1 MTIRLNRRSA
11 ITSGVAFLATA
22 AEGAWAAPGPNAGV
36 RGDSRA
42 TARGPK
48 FFVMGNW
55 GQVPSSMATWAAR
68 GINTAVTDTDDWAGG
83 DGLGWRAACK
93 SAGLNMIVK
102 GTHAYD
108 AGATNTYAADER
120 DPLIIAHMTY
130 DEPDLYIALKQSP
143 AQIDAYV
150 ADARAKGAAKPF
162 FVNFRNHVPGLE
174 YYVASDGKTPM
185 IDFVN
190 MVNVDWQCSD
200 NYGFQDGL
208 AYYFADLQSQYGFHG
223 VFTTMSGKATKTLYA
238 GPFHGKPLAHPGRAA
253 FQFLSTGR
261 INDVSP
267 GVPRHR
273 QTEAQYRLQ
282 FWSCVING
290 ACGILH
296 FSHYFPTGGAA
307 VPDDTDAGM
316 ARAIKD
322 AVAKLAILQNQGGV
336 NVLMDTENG
345 GRRAFT
351 LRTCT
356 EVSGGGGFNYPTN
369 QPNFSSPTGEQM
381 PAWFEGCE
389 IAAGGETY
397 RLVLNMHDTL
407 GKRLTYAAWR
417 MTDVAFAAGQVRCFK
432 ASAPAVDIFT

>member
-1 MTIRLNRRSA
+1 VAIRLNRRSA
-11 ITSGVAFLATA
+11 ISGGVALLATRPD
-22 AEGAWAAPGPNAGV
+22 GARAAPRPNADAQ
-36 RGDSRA
+36 GDSRGSA
-42 TARGPK
+42 LGPK

-55 GQVPSSMATWAAR
+55 GQVPASMATWAAR

-83 DGLGWRAACK
+83 DGPGWRAACK
-93 SAGLNMIVK
+93 SAGLHMILK

-120 DPLIIAHMTY
+120 DPLILAHMTY
-130 DEPDLYIALKQSP
+130 DEPDLYIALNQSP

-150 ADARAKGAAKPF
+150 ADARSKGSAKPF

-174 YYVASDGKTPM
+174 YNVASDGATPM

-190 MVNVDWQCSD
+190 MSNVDWQSSD

-208 AYYFADLQSQYGFHG
+208 AYYFGDLQAQYGFHG

-238 GPFHGKPLAHPGRAA
+238 GPFNGKPLTRRGRAA
-253 FQFLSTGR
+253 FQFLSTSR
-261 INDVSP
+261 ISDVSP

-273 QTEAQYRLQ
+273 QTETQYRLQ

-290 ACGILH
+290 ACGVVH
-296 FSHYFPTGGAA
+296 FSHYFPAGGAP
-307 VPDDTDAGM
+307 VLDDTDATM
-316 ARAIKD
+316 ESAIRD

-336 NVLMDTENG
+336 NILMDTVNG

-351 LRTCT
+351 LRPCA
-356 EVSGGGGFNYPTN
+356 EVSGGGGFDYPAN
-369 QPNFSSPTGEQM
+369 QPNFSSPTGAQM

-407 GKRLTYAAWR
+407 SKTLTYAAWG
-417 MTDVAFAAGQVRCFK
+417 MTGLAFAPGQVGCFK
-432 ASAPAVDIFT
+432 ASAPGIDIFL